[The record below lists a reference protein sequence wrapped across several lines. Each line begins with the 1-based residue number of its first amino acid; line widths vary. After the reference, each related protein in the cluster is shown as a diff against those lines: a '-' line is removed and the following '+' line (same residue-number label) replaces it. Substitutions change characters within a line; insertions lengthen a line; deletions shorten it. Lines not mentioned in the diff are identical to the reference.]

1 MIFYPFHSLDFM
13 CRPVVDPLI
22 KHYIE
27 LMLQNDIDMMTLSE
41 HQNASIDVYNKNSAL
56 GTNRA
61 DRFKRFSPLEAFIPT
76 VLLDI
81 LEKVMRLTTNCHVVA
96 YDFDYLPPC
105 AEGDLNSPVNCI
117 NGPIVCKY
125 DEKGKEG
132 VFEKRRIMVR
142 QLYRLEYILEGQ
154 VPM

>member
-1 MIFYPFHSLDFM
+1 MHSYHLLVIM

-22 KHYIE
+22 KRYVE

-41 HQNASIDVYNKNSAL
+41 HQNASIDAYNKNSAL

-81 LEKVMRLTTNCHVVA
+81 LEKVMRLTPNCHVVA

-105 AEGDLNSPVNCI
+105 AEGDLNSPINCI

-125 DEKGKEG
+125 DDKG
-132 VFEKRRIMVR
+132 RRKAIFKVSNC
-142 QLYRLEYILEGQ
+142 
-154 VPM
+154 